1 MKKTTWFALGA
12 FVLLLIGFLISQ
24 NIESA
29 PEATPVPTEQP
40 ALRALDDQDIAQIL
54 YTDATGV
61 TIELDKAEALSW
73 TSPTHPEAQVTAG
86 KIEELLANL
95 SGLSIIS
102 TLPADTTLADLGLD
116 APIYTIS
123 FVLEDE
129 ATYRIAIG
137 GPTAMLDG
145 YYAWIDE
152 SEIVVL
158 PTTTMEYL
166 PTLMYTIVTP
176 PTATPDPEAVPS
188 LTPTP

>member
-1 MKKTTWFALGA
+1 MKKTTWFVLGA
-12 FVLLLIGFLISQ
+12 FALLLVGFLISQ

-29 PEATPVPTEQP
+29 PEETPVPTEEP
-40 ALRALDDQDIAQIL
+40 TLRVLDDQNITQIL

-61 TIELDKAEALSW
+61 TIELDKVEALTW

-86 KIEELLANL
+86 RIEELLANL

-102 TLPADTTLADLGLD
+102 TLSADTPLADLSLD
-116 APIYTIS
+116 APIYSIT

-129 ATYRIAIG
+129 STYRIEVG
-137 GPTAMLDG
+137 SPTAMRDG

-166 PTLMYTIVTP
+166 PTLMYTIVIP
-176 PTATPDPEAVPS
+176 PTATPDPEALPTT
-188 LTPTP
+188 TPTP

>member
-1 MKKTTWFALGA
+1 MKKTTWFVLGA
-12 FVLLLIGFLISQ
+12 FALLLVGFLISQ

-29 PEATPVPTEQP
+29 PEETPVPTEEP
-40 ALRALDDQDIAQIL
+40 TLRVLDDQNITQIL

-61 TIELDKAEALSW
+61 TIELDKVEALTW

-86 KIEELLANL
+86 RIEELLANL

-102 TLPADTTLADLGLD
+102 TLPADTPFADLSLD
-116 APIYTIS
+116 APIYSIT

-129 ATYRIAIG
+129 STYRIEVG
-137 GPTAMLDG
+137 SPTAMRDG

-166 PTLMYTIVTP
+166 PTLMYTIVIP
-176 PTATPDPEAVPS
+176 PTATPDPEALPTT
-188 LTPTP
+188 TPTP

>member
-1 MKKTTWFALGA
+1 MKKTTWFVLGA
-12 FVLLLIGFLISQ
+12 FALLLVGFLISQ

-29 PEATPVPTEQP
+29 PEETPVPTEEP
-40 ALRALDDQDIAQIL
+40 TLRVLDDQNITQIL
-54 YTDATGV
+54 YTDATSV
-61 TIELDKAEALSW
+61 TIELDKVEALTW

-86 KIEELLANL
+86 RIEELLANL

-102 TLPADTTLADLGLD
+102 TLPADTPLADLSLD
-116 APIYTIS
+116 APIYSIT

-129 ATYRIAIG
+129 STYRIEVG
-137 GPTAMLDG
+137 SPTAMRDG

-166 PTLMYTIVTP
+166 PTLMYTIVIP
-176 PTATPDPEAVPS
+176 PTATPDPEALPTT
-188 LTPTP
+188 TPTP